1 MRTFVVKMDGEKVRA
16 FNDANMAKLWAD
28 KHCKFAKVE
37 IVELREGRLPKAG
50 DPRIAPQFREIMMRE
65 YMLQHGVTMKIV

>member
-16 FNDANMAKLWAD
+16 FNDARTAKLWAD

-37 IVELREGRLPKAG
+37 IIELREGELPKAG
-50 DPRIAPQFREIMMRE
+50 DPR
-65 YMLQHGVTMKIV
+65 MKPCLDMSHLVYRPFASLS